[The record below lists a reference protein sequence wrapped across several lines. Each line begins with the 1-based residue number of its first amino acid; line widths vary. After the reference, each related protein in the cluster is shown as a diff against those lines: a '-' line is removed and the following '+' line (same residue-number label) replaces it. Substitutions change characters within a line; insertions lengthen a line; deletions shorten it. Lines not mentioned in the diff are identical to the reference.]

1 MAIYLRRA
9 TLDDLQSVMT
19 IIEPARAQLKEKGN
33 PIHNGKMVILSRKRW
48 KMILK
53 LAITGC

>member
-19 IIEPARAQLKEKGN
+19 IIEQARAQLKEKGN
-33 PIHNGKMVILSRKRW
+33 P
-48 KMILK
+48 
-53 LAITGC
+53 